1 MQIKR
6 SARETDMKFDMN
18 TCWSR
23 GIELLQGNFSLLIV
37 IAGVFVMLPTIAIYL
52 LVPDLQMLS
61 DPNIDRSV
69 IEDRMAEIIGPILG
83 VALISSLFQFVGQAA
98 MIALMGEERPTVGQ
112 ALGTGFK
119 TLPSLVAVLFIYMVA
134 FFIGAILITLPIT
147 LLAGVSGLPALAVL
161 AMFPMLIFAL
171 WLLARMSMTMPA
183 LVLGATLNPLK
194 AIQNSFALTKPHQ
207 WQVLLFWGVVYAVI
221 TIVSLLFNGVVGV
234 VGAIV
239 STGTTAM
246 LIAGISNGVTGAITG
261 MIICALAV
269 AMFGQLSGPST
280 QRIEETFD

>member
-119 TLPSLVAVLFIYMVA
+119 TLPSLVAVLFIYMVV
-134 FFIGAILITLPIT
+134 FFIGAMLITLPIT
-147 LLAGVSGLPALAVL
+147 LLAGVSGIPAFAVL
-161 AMFPMLIFAL
+161 AMIPMLIFAL

-183 LVLGATLNPLK
+183 LVLGGTLNPLK
-194 AIQNSFALTKPHQ
+194 AIQTSFTLTKPHQ

-239 STGTTAM
+239 STGTSAM